1 MNIKRK
7 CVLVFVLM
15 LFFLVDVGVEAGGL
29 LRFNHRRSG
38 EENAQLVIK
47 KVKEMS
53 EDYKKLFDEAVA
65 WAVFPSV
72 GKAGFGLGGAAG
84 NGRVYRK
91 GKFIG
96 TTTLSQIAVGFQ
108 FGGQVYSEIIFFQN
122 DSVLEKFK
130 QGKAEL
136 GANASAVIANA
147 GVAGSVGFKDG
158 TVVLIV
164 PKGGLMYEA
173 TVSGQKFTFKAAKSK
188 GEM

>member
-1 MNIKRK
+1 MIIKRK
-7 CVLVFVLM
+7 
-15 LFFLVDVGVEAGGL
+15 LFLLFLLLCFLQQSAEAGWL
-29 LRFNHRRSG
+29 KLNHRRSG

-47 KVKEMS
+47 KVKDMS
-53 EDYKKLFDEAVA
+53 AEYNKLFDEAVA

-96 TTTLSQIAVGFQ
+96 TSTLSQIAVGFQ

-122 DSVLEKFK
+122 DSVLERFK
-130 QGKAEL
+130 HGKTEL

-158 TVVLIV
+158 TVVLII

-173 TVSGQKFTFKAAKSK
+173 TVSGQKFTFKAVKSK
-188 GEM
+188 